1 MQFTEDQKKVIETRN
16 KNILVSAAA
25 GSGKTAVLV
34 QRILS
39 RITGKDPIDIDRLL
53 IVTFTS
59 AAAAEMRERIH
70 AALLQAQTEH
80 PEDENLQRQ
89 AALIHNAQ
97 ITTIDSYCMFLL
109 RNHFHEIDLDP
120 SFRIGDQGE
129 FWAKGV
135 LDQIRRQEIPVSC
148 RSGINRLRI
157 YSVTPGFVL
166 EKLLIRPEGTDVP
179 ESYLGPKETYHT

>member
-1 MQFTEDQKKVIETRN
+1 MQTGRMDMQRMVSGKEKTKRYGFNASGTMEKRGLPGGYVLTLYMQPSNPVANDQKLCYGVQNNGGEIRIYN
-16 KNILVSAAA
+16 
-25 GSGKTAVLV
+25 AV
-34 QRILS
+34 
-39 RITGKDPIDIDRLL
+39 
-53 IVTFTS
+53 
-59 AAAAEMRERIH
+59 
-70 AALLQAQTEH
+70 
-80 PEDENLQRQ
+80 PEG
-89 AALIHNAQ
+89 
-97 ITTIDSYCMFLL
+97 Y
-109 RNHFHEIDLDP
+109 
-120 SFRIGDQGE
+120 RIGDQGE

>member
-1 MQFTEDQKKVIETRN
+1 MTKKHVLTLYMQPSNPVANDQKLCYGVQNNGGEIRIYN
-16 KNILVSAAA
+16 
-25 GSGKTAVLV
+25 AV
-34 QRILS
+34 
-39 RITGKDPIDIDRLL
+39 
-53 IVTFTS
+53 
-59 AAAAEMRERIH
+59 
-70 AALLQAQTEH
+70 
-80 PEDENLQRQ
+80 PEG
-89 AALIHNAQ
+89 
-97 ITTIDSYCMFLL
+97 Y
-109 RNHFHEIDLDP
+109 
-120 SFRIGDQGE
+120 RIGDQGE

>member
-1 MQFTEDQKKVIETRN
+1 MHQGLWKIAVCHESISGHSVWCAGRKCTVSGVSFLGIKARRVCTYALYGSPPIPVANDQKLCYGVQNNGGEIRIYN
-16 KNILVSAAA
+16 
-25 GSGKTAVLV
+25 AV
-34 QRILS
+34 
-39 RITGKDPIDIDRLL
+39 
-53 IVTFTS
+53 
-59 AAAAEMRERIH
+59 
-70 AALLQAQTEH
+70 
-80 PEDENLQRQ
+80 PEG
-89 AALIHNAQ
+89 
-97 ITTIDSYCMFLL
+97 Y
-109 RNHFHEIDLDP
+109 
-120 SFRIGDQGE
+120 RIGDQGE

>member
-1 MQFTEDQKKVIETRN
+1 MEAEHYADRKDGYAADGKREGKNEKVRFQCIRDYGKTRSAMKAFPVTAYGVPGENAPYLEYHFWVSKPGGYVLTLYMQPSNPVANDQKLCYGVQNNGGEIKIYN
-16 KNILVSAAA
+16 
-25 GSGKTAVLV
+25 AV
-34 QRILS
+34 
-39 RITGKDPIDIDRLL
+39 
-53 IVTFTS
+53 
-59 AAAAEMRERIH
+59 
-70 AALLQAQTEH
+70 
-80 PEDENLQRQ
+80 PEG
-89 AALIHNAQ
+89 
-97 ITTIDSYCMFLL
+97 Y
-109 RNHFHEIDLDP
+109 
-120 SFRIGDQGE
+120 RIGDQGE

>member
-1 MQFTEDQKKVIETRN
+1 MYHFWVSTPGVYVLTLYMQPSNPVANDQKLCYGVQNNGGEIRIYN
-16 KNILVSAAA
+16 
-25 GSGKTAVLV
+25 AV
-34 QRILS
+34 
-39 RITGKDPIDIDRLL
+39 
-53 IVTFTS
+53 
-59 AAAAEMRERIH
+59 
-70 AALLQAQTEH
+70 
-80 PEDENLQRQ
+80 PEG
-89 AALIHNAQ
+89 
-97 ITTIDSYCMFLL
+97 Y
-109 RNHFHEIDLDP
+109 
-120 SFRIGDQGE
+120 RIGDQGE